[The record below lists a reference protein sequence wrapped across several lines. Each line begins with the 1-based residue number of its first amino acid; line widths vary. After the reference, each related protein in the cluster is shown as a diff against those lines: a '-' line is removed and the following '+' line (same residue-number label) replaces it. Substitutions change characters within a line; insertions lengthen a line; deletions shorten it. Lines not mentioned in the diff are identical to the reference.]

1 MLQRGFD
8 SRGERQQECKNGYR
22 LLTDRCRGGCKGYER
37 AYARLSGEIHPEEK
51 PEEFQ
56 RLYKAYQKALR
67 YVSYRK

>member
-1 MLQRGFD
+1 VGKGSRSVRTDIGYLQIDAEADVRD
-8 SRGERQQECKNGYR
+8 IK
-22 LLTDRCRGGCKGYER
+22 R

>member
-22 LLTDRCRGGCKGYER
+22 LFTDRCRGGCKGYER

-56 RLYKAYQKALR
+56 RLYKVYQKALR

>member
-1 MLQRGFD
+1 MDIGYLQIDAEADVRD
-8 SRGERQQECKNGYR
+8 IK
-22 LLTDRCRGGCKGYER
+22 R

>member
-1 MLQRGFD
+1 MGKGSRSVRTDIGYLQIDAEVDVRD
-8 SRGERQQECKNGYR
+8 IK
-22 LLTDRCRGGCKGYER
+22 R